1 MHSQHKG
8 FGDLVQRHAAA
19 GMLALLAAMS
29 APAMGDIVREGEG
42 TRRQELSAMELKDAP
57 GDVWATLSQWSADG
71 KPGEALSAAKIDG
84 KPVLILTWAS
94 WSKPSTREALP
105 LAQKM
110 ADQFGA
116 QGLIVVAAHGSQGW
130 DGAAGIVK
138 DRGVKIHIALDEKGD
153 FRKALKSD
161 ADPDFYVIDRAGH
174 MRYADIANASVEE
187 AVAEVVK
194 ETKEQAA
201 DVPSILKK
209 RESDQSMAAAQT
221 SAITD
226 LDIEKLPLVP
236 PMYRQPGEREYENV
250 AWPKIEPERAQE
262 WGFSDSRG
270 NIEYP
275 ALTYSPVSEVKTGRH
290 ARDGR
295 VTVIYLWAPGIE
307 RSFSVMEDMDRL
319 QQSNLRDLYVVGV
332 ATMDARLD
340 GRGTWTADEDQ
351 DRLLKEFRDRYETIV
366 KKRNFKHT
374 MAFDPEASVWGSLG
388 EDNRSFPIPGAM
400 LVSSDG
406 VIRWMGWIN
415 SPDFKSA
422 VDKMIRVDPG
432 VQIRREADRMLIQDG
447 RR

>member
-8 FGDLVQRHAAA
+8 FGELVQRHAAG
-19 GMLALLAAMS
+19 GMLTLLAAMA
-29 APAMGDIVREGEG
+29 APALGDIVREGEG

-57 GDVWATLSQWSADG
+57 SDVWASLSQWSADG
-71 KPGEALSAAKIDG
+71 KPGEALSAAKTEG

-116 QGLIVVAAHGSQGW
+116 QGLIVVAAHGNQGW
-130 DGAAGIVK
+130 DAAAGIVK
-138 DRGVKIHIALDEKGD
+138 DRGVKIHVALDEKCD

-194 ETKEQAA
+194 ETKEAAA

-209 RESDQSMAAAQT
+209 READQSIAAAQS

-236 PMYRQPGEREYENV
+236 PMYRQPGESAYENV
-250 AWPKIEPERAQE
+250 AWPKMDPERFSE
-262 WGFSDSRG
+262 WGFKSTNGRID
-270 NIEYP
+270 YP
-275 ALTYSPVSEVKTGRH
+275 TLNYSPATELKTNRH

-295 VTVIYLWAPGIE
+295 VSVIYLWTPTIE
-307 RSFSVMEDMDRL
+307 PSFAVMEDMDKL
-319 QQSNLRDLYVVGV
+319 QQAHLRDLYVLGV
-332 ATMDARLD
+332 AAEETKLRGQNSFNNEDEEDVLKRL
-340 GRGTWTADEDQ
+340 RTRYDE
-351 DRLLKEFRDRYETIV
+351 IV

-374 MAFDPEASVWGSLG
+374 VAFDPTNSVWGSMG
-388 EDNRSFPIPGAM
+388 ESNQGFPLPGAM

-406 VIRWMGWIN
+406 IIRWIGWTN